1 MTIFGP
7 DSRTIVQNT
16 SSGINEAIVHITA
29 TFRDG
34 TTGMATG
41 ALLDSTHVLTAGHV
55 VFDQA
60 NGGWAKSVTVTPGE
74 QGSAQPVGSYQA
86 AALSTTAGWA
96 WLQNAGSDYAV
107 ITLAKPV
114 TGVST
119 FFHLDAAT
127 SQTLLGATVTTAGYP
142 GDKGS
147 VFPTSDQYQETGTI
161 SQVTSTLELSQMAVY
176 PGQSGSPVW
185 VQDAQGNYD
194 IVGIVD
200 FQTSTTNGFVRVTQ
214 QLEQTVA
221 SWDPGAIDTTPLVA
235 DNSGFGLIGLGGRH
249 FPFGLG

>member
-7 DSRTIVQNT
+7 DNRTQVPNT
-16 SSGINEAIVHITA
+16 STGINAAIVHITA

-55 VFDQA
+55 VFDQSD
-60 NGGWAKSVTVTPGE
+60 GGWAKSVTVTPGE
-74 QGSAQPVGSYQA
+74 QGMATPLGSYQA
-86 AALSTTAGWA
+86 AQLATTQGWA
-96 WLQNAGSDYAV
+96 LTQNPGSDYAIV
-107 ITLAKPV
+107 TLSKPV

-127 SQTLLGATVTTAGYP
+127 TQQLLGTTVTTAGYP

-147 VFPTSDQYQETGTI
+147 AFPTSDQFQETGTI
-161 SQVTSTLELSQMAVY
+161 AQVTSTLELSQMDVY

-185 VQDAQGNYD
+185 IQDAQGDYD

-200 FQTSTTNGFVRVTQ
+200 FQTSATNGFVRITQ
-214 QLEQTVA
+214 NLEQAVA
-221 SWDPGAIDTTPLVA
+221 NWDPGVIEDNPAPAIASTFTDPLH
-235 DNSGFGLIGLGGRH
+235 R